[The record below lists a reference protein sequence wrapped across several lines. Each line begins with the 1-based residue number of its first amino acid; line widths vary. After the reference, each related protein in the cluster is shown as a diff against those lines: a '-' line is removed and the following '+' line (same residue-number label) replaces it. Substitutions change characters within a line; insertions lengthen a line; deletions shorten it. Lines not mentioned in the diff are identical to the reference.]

1 MDKVDT
7 GEQLPG
13 TSSRRDLLKMA
24 GVAGLAG
31 VTATAIPS
39 AAAGAGLHLSATSG
53 THFKLLINGAAVA
66 GVHTIDGLESDSE
79 VVFTPNSGT
88 PGVTANPGP
97 VTVQSVAIQ
106 RDFSSTKEFFNWRQT
121 VLNGKVERKS
131 VSIIILNDAGAEVA
145 RYNFFECWP
154 CRYSGPTL
162 SKARSS
168 AHATET
174 IEIVFER
181 MELK

>member
-1 MDKVDT
+1 MDTVDT
-7 GEQLPG
+7 GEQPSG

-31 VTATAIPS
+31 VTAAAVPSTAS
-39 AAAGAGLHLSATSG
+39 GAGFVVNATSG
-53 THFKLLINGAAVA
+53 THFRLLIDGVLA
-66 GVHTIDGLESDSE
+66 GGVRTIEGPESDSD
-79 VVFTPNSGT
+79 VTFTPDAGT
-88 PGVTANPGP
+88 PGVTAAPGS
-97 VTVQSVAIQ
+97 VTVQTVSVE
-106 RDFSSTKEFFNWRQT
+106 RDFSHSKEFFNWRQT
-121 VLNGKVERKS
+121 VINGKVDRKS
-131 VSIIILNDAGAEVA
+131 VSIIILSDSGAEIA

-154 CRYSGPTL
+154 CRYRGPEL
-162 SKARSS
+162 SKSRSS